1 MAKYKLQ
8 TDGVLDTERNA
19 FIPDNPANKDW
30 AEYQEWLALGN
41 IPDPQYTQEELD
53 LIAYNERQ
61 DARIIQLRNAI
72 ITEFEMILAIYQ
84 VGRDKGLWLA
94 TDFPQEIRDKAAQW
108 IQLINDYKND
118 TP

>member
-1 MAKYKLQ
+1 MEKYKLLNI
-8 TDGVLDTERNA
+8 GVFDNERNLY
-19 FIPDNPANKDW
+19 IPNDPGNADW
-30 AEYQEWLALGN
+30 REYQEWLSAGN
-41 IPDPQYTQEELD
+41 VPDPEYTQEELD

-61 DARIIQLRNAI
+61 DARIVQLRNAI
-72 ITEFEMILAIYQ
+72 ITEFEMILTIYQ